1 MKDITDKVIVL
12 FGCGAVGKS
21 ILYHLSNFF
30 IIDINKLIIV
40 DIINYRDHPVV
51 ESLLKQGAHYCV
63 CNINKIYKRMI
74 KDMKPY
80 DIIIDASCK
89 TNSIGII
96 EQCKKHNIHYINTSI
111 ESSRDLDEN
120 RNNDDDDLY
129 NQSYLSSHN
138 DVLRI
143 DKSYPDKN
151 ATQVMTMGFNPGL
164 VTILMKTG
172 IMYMAKHHTPRTA
185 ELDLYIKN
193 KSWNKLCKYLNI
205 CTIHCSETDSS
216 ELFDK
221 SLHGDRFINTW
232 CVHAF
237 LQEYNEFCEFGY
249 GSDQKK
255 IPKDAEFFN
264 SCIIN
269 LKKTAKTV
277 YCESYVPGEG
287 VIIGTAIPHSE
298 AITGPLFFSDLASGH
313 NLTMHYVYKFSPLA
327 ARSIKNYENK
337 CEDKTKK
344 AHVINNL
351 DDKFYGV
358 DKVGALILTKDGKA
372 LWIGSIL
379 DNKDTK
385 WSNGT
390 VQQVSASVLS
400 CLSYMME
407 HPNMGIIFPEAL
419 DETYILNLSK
429 PFLGEVFCDFVDYKP
444 KSLQFED
451 MLRTK
456 EEFDKQY
463 SI

>member
-1 MKDITDKVIVL
+1 MKDITDKVIIL

-30 IIDINKLIIV
+30 IININKLIIV
-40 DIINYRDHPVV
+40 DIIDYRTHPIVKP
-51 ESLLKQGAHYCV
+51 LLEKGATYCV

-74 KDMKPY
+74 KDMNEW

-96 EQCKKHNIHYINTSI
+96 EECKKHNIHYINTSI

-138 DVLRI
+138 DVLKI
-143 DKSYPDKN
+143 NKLYPDKR
-151 ATQVMTMGFNPGL
+151 ASAMVVFGFNPGFI
-164 VTILMKTG
+164 TICIKNGLMH
-172 IMYMAKHHTPRTA
+172 MAKQHIPRSD

-193 KSWNKLCKYLNI
+193 KSWNKICKYLGI
-205 CTIHCSETDSS
+205 QIIHCSESDNA

-221 SLHGDRFINTW
+221 TLHGDRFINTW

-249 GSDQKK
+249 GSAQKR
-255 IPKDAEFFN
+255 IPKNAEFLTEK
-264 SCIIN
+264 IIN
-269 LKKTAKTV
+269 LKATAKTT
-277 YCESYVPGEG
+277 YCESYVPNDG
-287 VIIGTAIPHSE
+287 VIIGTVIPHSE
-298 AITGPLFFSDLASGH
+298 NISGPSYFGDMNYGV
-313 NLTMHYVYKFSPLA
+313 TMHYVYKFSPLGF
-327 ARSIKNYENK
+327 RSIKNYENK

-344 AHVINNL
+344 AHVVNNL

-358 DKVGALILTKDGKA
+358 DKVGALILSNDKA
-372 LWIGSIL
+372 LWCGSIL
-379 DNKDTK
+379 DNKETK

-400 CLSYMME
+400 CLNYLLE
-407 HPNMGIIFPEAL
+407 NPYLGILFPEAI
-419 DETYILNLSK
+419 DDYEYILNLSR
-429 PFLGEVFCDFVDYKP
+429 PYLGEVFCDFVDYKP

-456 EEFDKQY
+456 EQFDAQY
-463 SI
+463 SV